1 MKPIT
6 NLHDVIAGK
15 SAPPPCD
22 ETLGVRLAE
31 ARDGYAKGVW
41 TISESLLNGN
51 GVIMGGFVGAAADI
65 LMAYAVTTLLRD
77 DQMHASI
84 NLQTTFHRPAA
95 AGEAEIEARVEKF
108 GKTVAYVTA
117 IVRQNGKEVAS
128 ATSSV
133 LIMDKP

>member
-1 MKPIT
+1 MKST
-6 NLHDVIAGK
+6 VNLHDVIAGQ

-22 ETLGVRLAE
+22 TTLGVRLTE

-41 TISESLLNGN
+41 KVSESLLNGN

-65 LMAYAVTTLLRD
+65 VMAYAVTTLLRD

-84 NLQTTFHRPAA
+84 NLHTTFHRPME
-95 AGEAEIEARVEKF
+95 AGEAEIEALVEKP
-108 GKTVAYVTA
+108 GRTVAYVTA
-117 IVRQNGKEVAS
+117 TVRQNGKEVAS

-133 LIMDKP
+133 LIMGKR

>member
-1 MKPIT
+1 MKPVT
-6 NLHDVIAGK
+6 NLHAVIAGQ

-22 ETLGVRLAE
+22 ETLGVRLME

-65 LMAYAVTTLLRD
+65 VMAYAVTTLLRD

-84 NLQTTFHRPAA
+84 NLQTTFHRPAT
-95 AGEAEIEARVEKF
+95 AGEAEIEASVEKL
-108 GKTVAYVTA
+108 GKTIAYVTA

-133 LIMDKP
+133 LIMEKR

>member
-1 MKPIT
+1 MKST
-6 NLHDVIAGK
+6 VNLHDVIAGQ

-22 ETLGVRLAE
+22 TTLGVRLTE
-31 ARDGYAKGVW
+31 AQNGYAKGVW

-65 LMAYAVTTLLRD
+65 VMAYAVTTLLRD

-84 NLQTTFHRPAA
+84 NLQTTFHRPAT

-108 GKTVAYVTA
+108 GKTIAYVTA
-117 IVRQNGKEVAS
+117 IVRQNSKEVAS

-133 LIMDKP
+133 LIMEKR